1 MGRVI
6 LVRHGQASFGAA
18 DYDHLSPHGA
28 EQSRLAGAALA
39 ARGLHPDVVLQ
50 GRMRRH
56 AQTTHALVE
65 AADWSTV
72 PVRTSGAWDEIDHLG
87 VMTAFGEDPG
97 QQDPRAFQA
106 AYERALHRWMADD
119 PPEPPGTVA
128 ESFGAFTARVTDGL
142 SAAAQE
148 AGPGRSVVVVS
159 SAGPLAVVCA
169 TLQHPGF
176 PGTDPGAW
184 LRWNAVAIN
193 ASLTTVV
200 VGRQGTRLLAFN
212 EHGHLAPG
220 HVTFR

>member
-18 DYDHLSPHGA
+18 DYDHLSPHGT

-106 AYERALHRWMADD
+106 AYERALRRWMLDGSGAG
-119 PPEPPGTVA
+119 EHGGS
-128 ESFGAFTARVTDGL
+128 ESFRDFAARVAGGL
-142 SAAAQE
+142 RRAAE
-148 AGPGRSVVVVS
+148 HAGPGQTAVVVTVLTIATPDAVWSRRTS
-159 SAGPLAVVCA
+159 S
-169 TLQHPGF
+169 
-176 PGTDPGAW
+176 
-184 LRWNAVAIN
+184 
-193 ASLTTVV
+193 
-200 VGRQGTRLLAFN
+200 
-212 EHGHLAPG
+212 
-220 HVTFR
+220 